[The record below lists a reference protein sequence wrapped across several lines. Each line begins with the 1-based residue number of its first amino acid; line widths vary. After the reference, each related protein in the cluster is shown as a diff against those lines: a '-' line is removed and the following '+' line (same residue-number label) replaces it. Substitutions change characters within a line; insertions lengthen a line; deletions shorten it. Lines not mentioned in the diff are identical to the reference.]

1 MHSCTHFF
9 LHIIVM
15 GLFNFKACHIV
26 IHYQLFITSIPDMV
40 CHLAVQ
46 ICNLKTISSKQQR
59 DISDGDSVSIR
70 LSLIILDCYRSQ
82 GKVMFSEAS
91 VCSRGGSPFR
101 GTETTLERNPLD
113 REPPLQRPPGT
124 ETTATAAV
132 GTNPTGM
139 HSCFYLKLYYIRLL

>member
-26 IHYQLFITSIPDMV
+26 IHYQLFITFIPDMV

-91 VCSRGGSPFR
+91 VCSRGGLPSEGQRPLWI
-101 GTETTLERNPLD
+101 EIPLD
-113 REPPLQRPPGT
+113 REPPLQRPPGK
-124 ETTATAAV
+124 E
-132 GTNPTGM
+132 NPRWPLQR
-139 HSCFYLKLYYIRLL
+139 SVRILLECILVFI

>member
-15 GLFNFKACHIV
+15 GLFNFRACHIV
-26 IHYQLFITSIPDMV
+26 IHYQLFITFTPDMV

-91 VCSRGGSPFR
+91 VCSRRDLPSEGQRPLWR
-101 GTETTLERNPLD
+101 ETPWTENPLYRD
-113 REPPLQRPPGT
+113 RPGQRPPGGHCSARY
-124 ETTATAAV
+124 E
-132 GTNPTGM
+132 
-139 HSCFYLKLYYIRLL
+139 FYWNAFLFLFKTVL